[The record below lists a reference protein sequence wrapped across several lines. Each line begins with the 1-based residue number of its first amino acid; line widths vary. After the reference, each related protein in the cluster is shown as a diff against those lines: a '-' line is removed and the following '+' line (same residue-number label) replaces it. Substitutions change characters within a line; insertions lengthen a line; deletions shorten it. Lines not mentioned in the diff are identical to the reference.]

1 MEAEDEYRR
10 KERVAL
16 VAIVVL
22 ASLAVASLL
31 VAFSYYCYIRNKV
44 SKSLRNHA
52 SKQTFLPSS
61 LSLGAKEMHEEM
73 RTENK
78 LFLLLLFVFVWLLR
92 KCMERVEL
100 KVEKKRSN
108 IYGRLFLFQIFDTMS
123 LCFSKLHFIWF
134 LSFR

>member
-44 SKSLRNHA
+44 SKSLRSRP
-52 SKQTFLPSS
+52 SKPTFLPSA
-61 LSLGAKEMHEEM
+61 LPLVAKEICTRSCEL
-73 RTENK
+73 K
-78 LFLLLLFVFVWLLR
+78 LAALLLGFKSSLMV
-92 KCMERVEL
+92 L
-100 KVEKKRSN
+100 K
-108 IYGRLFLFQIFDTMS
+108 GL
-123 LCFSKLHFIWF
+123 
-134 LSFR
+134 